1 MVSSY
6 WMRIRRILVICLREL
21 KIAWMR
27 ARQQIQQDRLLEVQL
42 RRRQQ
47 IVAEYL
53 ATHPLRKLQ
62 IGTGE
67 NPIPGWLNTD
77 LEPTLPEVVYLDAL
91 ERLPFEDQTFDYVF
105 SEHMIEHIP
114 YKQGLQMLKE
124 IHRILRAGGRVRI
137 ATPDLSK
144 LVELLAEEKSE
155 LQQRYLEWHSRQV
168 MGLYSPQ
175 KSRLQIERPE
185 WELDFQHMLRYYP
198 DPGNDTACFVLNNF
212 FRSYGHQ
219 FLYDPKTL
227 RSSLQAAGFVQIVQ
241 LQPDE
246 SPDENLRGIDA
257 HERLIGAEMNRIET
271 MVFEAIR
278 PA

>member
-1 MVSSY
+1 MNSRWV
-6 WMRIRRILVICLREL
+6 RIRRILVTCLREL
-21 KIAWMR
+21 KIGWMR
-27 ARQQIQQDRLLEVQL
+27 ARKQIQQDRLLEVQL
-42 RRRQQ
+42 RRHQQ

-53 ATHPLRKLQ
+53 ANHSLRKLQ

-77 LEPTLPEVVYLDAL
+77 VEPVLPEVVYLDAQ

-114 YKQGLQMLKE
+114 YKHGLQMLKE
-124 IHRILRAGGRVRI
+124 IYRVLRPGGRVRI
-137 ATPDLSK
+137 ATPDLLK
-144 LVELLAEEKSE
+144 LVGLLAEEKSD
-155 LQQRYLEWHSRQV
+155 LQQRYLEWHSSQV

-175 KSRLQIERPE
+175 KSRLQFEHPE
-185 WELDFQHMLRYYP
+185 WDLDFQHMLRYYP
-198 DPGNDTACFVLNNF
+198 DPRNDTACFVLNNF

-227 RSSLQAAGFVQIVQ
+227 RTALQAAGFVQIIQ

-278 PA
+278 PV